1 MMAIREMN
9 KIGRGVQASIGLAL
23 GAFFLWL
30 ALRGVSEEEIRTLLV
45 AVRLKWVALALGL
58 YAGDLLLRIVRW
70 HALLNQLLPVSRV
83 KVAET
88 LVVGYAFNNLLPA
101 RLGELFRADYAK
113 RQFGVSRSAALGSIA
128 VERLLDGLIVV
139 ACLAGGLI
147 AVSVFEHALLD
158 GYFGTLLLIS
168 VAGAGVMGLFLLSI
182 AAVIW
187 VRQSMIN
194 LPAPLRRLLVDVGDG
209 LRTLKHAGVI
219 RILILSLGIWLLE
232 GAALWSVVRSVD
244 IGLTLTEISVL
255 LGAASLSTLVPTAPG
270 FLGSYQFVF
279 AISLSAFDLSSAAGI
294 VAASVTQIFLLGS
307 VTVTGIALYMLRSV
321 QRFMVRPL

>member
-1 MMAIREMN
+1 MN
-9 KIGRGVQASIGLAL
+9 KMGRGLQAGVGLAV

-45 AVRLKWVALALGL
+45 AVRLKWVALALAL

-70 HALLNQLLPVSRV
+70 HALLNQLLPVSRI

-147 AVSVFEHALLD
+147 AVSVLENASLD
-158 GYFGTLLLIS
+158 DGHFGTLLLIS
-168 VAGAGVMGLFLLSI
+168 VAGAGVMGLFLLGI
-182 AAVIW
+182 GGVIW
-187 VRQSMIN
+187 VRQSVIN

-209 LRTLKHAGVI
+209 IRTANYAGVI
-219 RILILSLGIWLLE
+219 KIITLSLGIWLLE

-244 IGLTLTEISVL
+244 IGLTLTESSVL

-279 AISLSAFDLSSAAGI
+279 AISLSAFGLSSAAGI
-294 VAASVTQIFLLGS
+294 VAASVTQVFLLGS
-307 VTVTGIALYMLRSV
+307 VTVTGIALYMSRSI
-321 QRFMVRPL
+321 QRLVVRQP